1 MRHDP
6 IASGKRKSVNLT
18 MDSGIVAAA
27 REAGVN
33 LSQVS
38 EAAHA
43 PAWKGMH
50 EARWKEENRE
60 GDRSDESLGRRTRAA
75 ARKIS
80 AVLMAKF
87 DVHRGAD
94 GEYWLDCQ
102 ANLLERSQQPVR
114 RTAARRATG
123 ADEPIAA

>member
-38 EAAHA
+38 EAAVRK
-43 PAWKGMH
+43 AWKDIR
-50 EARWKEENRE
+50 EAQWKEENRE
-60 GDRSDESLGRRTRAA
+60 WIE
-75 ARKIS
+75 
-80 AVLMAKF
+80 
-87 DVHRGAD
+87 
-94 GEYWLDCQ
+94 
-102 ANLLERSQQPVR
+102 ANNRWVEENGFPLEKYRLF
-114 RTAARRATG
+114 
-123 ADEPIAA
+123 